1 MPKSKSV
8 SSGPKWLRRVWTK
21 TSSNQAVNGAND
33 EPPSNVGPD
42 NSTGSTKPSISRP
55 LLDIDIPQTGAID
68 LFSSKRAAELE
79 VETAKQH
86 PTAERVEQF
95 VHLPLRSPRE
105 IRLLQ
110 VSSNRQRA
118 TLHGNFVHV
127 SLDDPGLKFQA
138 ISYCWGD
145 SKASERFWC
154 SPTRCLLITSS
165 LHSILKLLATEA
177 TQSYFWI
184 DALCIN
190 QSSKTEK
197 GHQIRL
203 MRDIFASAQQVNA
216 FIGESSSDSDLAMR
230 FIETLRKS
238 ISSMNLMQGCGLLRE
253 INESLEPD
261 MQTLGQM
268 DFTRYPSPYWTAL
281 KALLLRPWFQRSWC
295 IQEVVVAKEI
305 ILRCGTQSAKWEDLA
320 FAMALL
326 APSGLAQL
334 SRSDENGYLQ
344 FEGCL
349 NLRATFVLR
358 GSRDNRNAM
367 HLQHC
372 LLLGNEFSAT
382 LPQDKIFSML
392 GIAGDAAD
400 KTLDP
405 DYSISAQALY
415 IRVTGYLYE
424 RDRCLYLLHLA
435 GIGYRRKLPDLPSW
449 VPDFSVRRRSTILG
463 AVDRYRASNLV
474 TPIIEI
480 NEANQL
486 KLQWMCLDYVVE
498 VIRPMPELRRSSDRQ
513 ESKQSRVDLIEWFD
527 ETAQWIK
534 SLAPYPTDEEC
545 DVVYWRTLLCDMSF
559 ASGFAS
565 KKPMYVEY
573 PERFGA
579 MLQIL
584 RWSVE
589 LSMPPDV
596 EDATMF
602 ILLEEQ
608 ELLIKI
614 IMEARDRRLFR
625 TERGYV
631 GLGPA
636 GSSVGDIVCTV
647 SGTIT
652 PFLLRR
658 RDQVEVH
665 DLVGECY
672 IDGIMKGEGHKFGMT
687 RTILLA

>member
-1 MPKSKSV
+1 L
-8 SSGPKWLRRVWTK
+8 G
-21 TSSNQAVNGAND
+21 
-33 EPPSNVGPD
+33 
-42 NSTGSTKPSISRP
+42 
-55 LLDIDIPQTGAID
+55 
-68 LFSSKRAAELE
+68 
-79 VETAKQH
+79 
-86 PTAERVEQF
+86 
-95 VHLPLRSPRE
+95 
-105 IRLLQ
+105 
-110 VSSNRQRA
+110 
-118 TLHGNFVHV
+118 
-127 SLDDPGLKFQA
+127 
-138 ISYCWGD
+138 
-145 SKASERFWC
+145 
-154 SPTRCLLITSS
+154 
-165 LHSILKLLATEA
+165 LLAEEA

-216 FIGESSSDSDLAMR
+216 FIGEPSSDSDLAMQ
-230 FIETLRKS
+230 FIETLRMS
-238 ISSMNLMQGCGLLRE
+238 ILSMNMLQGYGMLRE
-253 INESLEPD
+253 INESLGLD
-261 MQTLGQM
+261 MQTLGQI
-268 DFTRYPSPYWTAL
+268 DLTRYPSPYWTAL

-295 IQEVVVAKEI
+295 IQEVVVAKET

-320 FAMALL
+320 YAMALL
-326 APSGLAQL
+326 TPSGLAQL
-334 SRSDENGYLQ
+334 SSSDENGYLQ

-349 NLRATFVLR
+349 NLRATFSLR

-367 HLQHC
+367 RLQHC

-400 KTLDP
+400 ETLDP
-405 DYSISAQALY
+405 DYSIPAQALY
-415 IRVTGYLYE
+415 IRVTRYLYE
-424 RDRCLYLLHLA
+424 RDRYLHLLHLA
-435 GIGYRRKLPDLPSW
+435 GIGYPRKLPDLPSW

-463 AVDRYRASNLV
+463 VVDRYGADNLV
-474 TPIIEI
+474 TPIMEI

-486 KLQWMCLDYVVE
+486 TLQWTCLDYVVE
-498 VIRPMPELRRSSDRQ
+498 VIRPMPELRRSPDRQ

-527 ETAQWIK
+527 ETAQWVK

-565 KKPMYVEY
+565 QNPIYAEY

-579 MLQIL
+579 MLQFL

-589 LSMPPDV
+589 LPMPPDV

-602 ILLEEQ
+602 ILLEER

-636 GSSVGDIVCTV
+636 GLSAGDIVCTV
-647 SGTIT
+647 SGTVT

-658 RDQVEVH
+658 RDQAEVH

-672 IDGIMKGEGHKFGMT
+672 LDGIMRGEGQKFGMT